1 MRKFTR
7 NQGSPIVVTLRK
19 LIRKYG
25 PPILLIGMVYLGIEA
40 FHAFIDYLK
49 RTWDIGALILAWACV
64 ISLFQGTWRITL
76 GFLRDFGDRD

>member
-7 NQGSPIVVTLRK
+7 KHRFPALRNF
-19 LIRKYG
+19 IRKYG

-49 RTWDIGALILAWACV
+49 RTWDVGALIMAWACV

>member
-7 NQGSPIVVTLRK
+7 NQGSPIVVTLRQF
-19 LIRKYG
+19 IRKYG

-49 RTWDIGALILAWACV
+49 RTWDLQALFLAV
-64 ISLFQGTWRITL
+64 LSVFSLL
-76 GFLRDFGDRD
+76 AMYMNALVD